1 MDGAPVLP
9 YCKKPSFNGFLPPQQ
24 CYIGITVNR

>member
-9 YCKKPSFNGFLPPQQ
+9 YCKKPSFNGFLPPQHNSV
-24 CYIGITVNR
+24 ILELL